1 MKKTTP
7 RPNASSPMASKP
19 KAKTQNTAEVEEIE
33 ARNLELERTLARLT
47 VTQAEL
53 QFAKEAAEA
62 ASQAKSVFLAN
73 MSHELRT
80 PLNAIVGYSEMLQEE
95 IAEAGQEE
103 LIPDLQK
110 IHLAG
115 KHLLETISHV
125 LELSRIDAGQVE
137 LQLETFEVGTLVQ
150 EVVAVIRPLAE
161 KERHKLQINC
171 GDNVGRMRTDRSKL
185 RRSLLNLLSNAC
197 KFTEAGTVWLDVARE
212 IVPAAE
218 GKDELIFSVRD
229 SGIGMTAAELAIVFQ
244 PFVQADLS
252 TTRKYGGLGLGLT
265 LTKQYCE
272 LLGGELT
279 VTSESQIG
287 TAFTLRLPAES
298 LPHHPNKQRGTVRMQ
313 RIKGSS
319 TVLIIDDTPKTRE
332 QLQQFLRD
340 EGFRVIS
347 AVSGDQGLRLA
358 RAMQPDAIT
367 LALLV
372 SAVEGWAVLAKLK
385 ADAELATIPV
395 IVLTLLESEGA
406 GYALGAADYLIKPI
420 EHARLLAVTGKY
432 KAQTSAAA
440 SIALVIETY
449 APAREMLCEWLEKAG
464 WQVVAAAD
472 GPGALA
478 QMALQPPQLILLDLF
493 LPEMGGFQ
501 FWAELH
507 QHDAW
512 RSIPVIVTTVR
523 ELSTEDRLRLNGYL
537 TARLPQEAL
546 HRKELLREVE
556 ALVTAC
562 LQVRSTKA
570 SASAAPPARKKSGL
584 DLLAKLDSK

>member
-1 MKKTTP
+1 MKKATS
-7 RPNASSPMASKP
+7 RPQALRPGASQP
-19 KAKTQNTAEVEEIE
+19 KTKAQDEIE
-33 ARNLELERTLARLT
+33 ARNLELERALARLT

-103 LIPDLQK
+103 FIPDLQK
-110 IHLAG
+110 IHVAG

-125 LELSRIDAGQVE
+125 LELSRIEAGQVE
-137 LQLETFEVGTLVQ
+137 LQLETFEVDALVQ
-150 EVVAVIRPLAE
+150 EVVSVIRPLVE
-161 KERHKLQINC
+161 KERHQLQINC

-185 RRSLLNLLSNAC
+185 RRSLLNLLANAC

-212 IVPAAE
+212 IVPTTE

-229 SGIGMTAAELAIVFQ
+229 SGIGMSAAELAIVFQ

-252 TTRKYGGLGLGLT
+252 ATRKYGGLGLGLT
-265 LTKQYCE
+265 LTKQYCD

-279 VTSESQIG
+279 VTSETQVG
-287 TAFTLRLPAES
+287 TAFTLRLPAEA
-298 LPHHPNKQRGTVRMQ
+298 PPYHPTKQRGTVRMQ

-319 TVLIIDDTPKTRE
+319 TVLIIDDTPETRE
-332 QLQQFLRD
+332 QLQHSLRD

-347 AVSGDQGLRLA
+347 AASGDQGLRLA

-367 LALLV
+367 LALLM
-372 SAVEGWAVLAKLK
+372 SAAEGWAVLAKLK
-385 ADAELATIPV
+385 ADAELTTIPV
-395 IVLTLLESEGA
+395 IVVTLVESEGT
-406 GYALGAADYLIKPI
+406 GYALGATDYLVKPI
-420 EHARLLAVTGKY
+420 ENERLLAVTEKY
-432 KAQTSAAA
+432 KAHASATSP
-440 SIALVIETY
+440 IALVIESY
-449 APAREMLCEWLEKAG
+449 EPICEMLCEWLEKAG

-472 GPGALA
+472 VPSALA
-478 QMALQPPQLILLDLF
+478 QMARQQPQLILLDLF
-493 LPEMGGFQ
+493 LPEMSGFQ

-512 RSIPVIVTTVR
+512 RSIPVVVTTVR
-523 ELSTEDRLRLNGYL
+523 ELSTEDRLQLNGYL
-537 TARLPQEAL
+537 TARLPPEAL
-546 HRKELLREVE
+546 HRKELLREVA
-556 ALVTAC
+556 ALVTTC
-562 LQVRSTKA
+562 LHGRDTDV
-570 SASAAPPARKKSGL
+570 SASSAPPARKKPGL
-584 DLLAKLDSK
+584 DLLAKLDGK